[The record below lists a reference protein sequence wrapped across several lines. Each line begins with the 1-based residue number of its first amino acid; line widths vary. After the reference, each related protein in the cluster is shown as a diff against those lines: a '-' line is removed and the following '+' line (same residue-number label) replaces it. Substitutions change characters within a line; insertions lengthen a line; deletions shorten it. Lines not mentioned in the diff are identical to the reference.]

1 MGERRTVVIIGVTV
15 VIVLALILM
24 WAFSGA
30 RTVSADLTEITDP
43 TVIKSHLEIS
53 RVGIATGENFFGH
66 KIRAISG
73 TLTNNSDK
81 SVRLVEGKVTFF
93 DYNGKS
99 IQESIEKIY
108 GIAQKPLMAGTD
120 YRFEINFENLPNT
133 WNHRIPTF
141 EIVKIAY

>member
-1 MGERRTVVIIGVTV
+1 MGERRTAVIIGLTV
-15 VIVLALILM
+15 VVVVGLVLT
-24 WAFSGA
+24 WAFSGG

-43 TVIKSHLEIS
+43 AVIKSHLEIS

-66 KIRAISG
+66 KIRAIGG

-81 SVRLVEGKVTFF
+81 PVRLVESKVTFF

-99 IQESIEKIY
+99 IQESVEKVY
-108 GIAQKPLMAGTD
+108 GIAQKPLVPGTG

-133 WNHRIPTF
+133 WNHRVPTF

>member
-1 MGERRTVVIIGVTV
+1 MGERRTAVIIGLTV
-15 VIVLALILM
+15 VVVVSLVLT
-24 WAFSGA
+24 WAFSGG

-43 TVIKSHLEIS
+43 AIIKSHLEIS

-73 TLTNNSDK
+73 TLRNNSDK
-81 SVRLVEGKVTFF
+81 AMRLVESKVTFF

-99 IQESIEKIY
+99 IQESVEKVY
-108 GIAQKPLMAGTD
+108 GVAQKPLVPGTD

-133 WNHRIPTF
+133 WNHRVPTF

>member
-1 MGERRTVVIIGVTV
+1 MGDRRTAVIIGLTV
-15 VIVLALILM
+15 VVVVGLVLT
-24 WAFSGA
+24 WAFSGG
-30 RTVSADLTEITDP
+30 RTVSADLKEITDP
-43 TVIKSHLEIS
+43 AVIKSHLEIS

-81 SVRLVEGKVTFF
+81 PVRFVESKVTFF

-99 IQESIEKIY
+99 VQETVEKVY
-108 GIAQKPLMAGTD
+108 GTAQKPLVPGNA

-133 WNHRIPTF
+133 WNHRVPTF